1 MSNSP
6 TNAGN
11 AGAEDAKAAK
21 RAEIER
27 RVAEARALQAQEK
40 TEKDQAALIEARKQ
54 AQIRELLLQAQSDK
68 DERFARVLAEKE
80 AADLQAK
87 QRAAAEL
94 QAKQRE
100 LAFIAR
106 LRAQPLEA
114 LLEIKVSLPP
124 L

>member
-21 RAEIER
+21 RADIER
-27 RVAEARALQAQEK
+27 RVTEARALQAKEK
-40 TEKDQAALIEARKQ
+40 IEKEQAALIEARKQ
-54 AQIRELLLQAQSDK
+54 SQIRELMLQAQSDK

-80 AADLQAK
+80 AA
-87 QRAAAEL
+87 EL

-100 LAFIAR
+100 SAIIAR
-106 LRAQPLEA
+106 LQAQPVEAVLEV
-114 LLEIKVSLPP
+114 KVSLPP
-124 L
+124 LVI

>member
-21 RAEIER
+21 RADIER
-27 RVAEARALQAQEK
+27 RVAEARALQAKEK
-40 TEKDQAALIEARKQ
+40 IEKEQAALIEARKQ
-54 AQIRELLLQAQSDK
+54 AQIREIMLQAQS

-80 AADLQAK
+80 AA
-87 QRAAAEL
+87 EL
-94 QAKQRE
+94 QAKQRDS
-100 LAFIAR
+100 AIIAR
-106 LRAQPLEA
+106 LQAQPLEA
-114 LLEIKVSLPP
+114 VVEVKVSLPP